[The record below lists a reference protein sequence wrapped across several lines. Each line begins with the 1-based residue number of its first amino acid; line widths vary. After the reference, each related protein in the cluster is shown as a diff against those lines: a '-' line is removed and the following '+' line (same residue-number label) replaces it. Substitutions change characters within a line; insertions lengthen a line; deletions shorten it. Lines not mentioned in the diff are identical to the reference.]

1 PAEHT
6 LKPADTASART
17 NSVAL
22 TLLPR
27 AGRDAPLQLDADAV
41 TRQLGFSAL
50 RESLDQVLERRL
62 GLGLA
67 PEPLLA
73 QSHLVAGRGRTLA
86 GRPALAD
93 LRVLDQSAVELR
105 LREEAFPGPILGVV
119 GKVGVRVS
127 LEVIAIARERHG
139 VAALRQVRGGLVI
152 ELGRVGP

>member
-1 PAEHT
+1 VHTCPGATSSCERTVASRVRTCRRLTPRYMNAKPPSGTGSKMSRQRISTWRIVAPSQRARRTLSVARPYGITPASSESAKSARAGPAEHT

-62 GLGLA
+62 GL
-67 PEPLLA
+67 
-73 QSHLVAGRGRTLA
+73 
-86 GRPALAD
+86 
-93 LRVLDQSAVELR
+93 
-105 LREEAFPGPILGVV
+105 
-119 GKVGVRVS
+119 
-127 LEVIAIARERHG
+127 
-139 VAALRQVRGGLVI
+139 
-152 ELGRVGP
+152 